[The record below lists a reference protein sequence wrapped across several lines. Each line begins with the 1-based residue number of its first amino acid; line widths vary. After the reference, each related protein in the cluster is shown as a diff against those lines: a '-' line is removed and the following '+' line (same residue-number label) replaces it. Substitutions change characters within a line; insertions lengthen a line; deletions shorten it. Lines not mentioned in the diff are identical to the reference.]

1 MKKQGHVLNIP
12 KKLPKPR
19 QSHFGTYGTRQPV
32 TGSDHKRNLH
42 DKVDNFKRE
51 DGFRRRT
58 VKGVEQNLIQP
69 RIDRKHKKSNFN
81 FLLRKPKTILASILF
96 LSLFLLLVFTNR

>member
-42 DKVDNFKRE
+42 DKVDNFIRE
-51 DGFRRRT
+51 DGFRRRS
-58 VKGVEQNLIQP
+58 VKGIVEQPHRPILKKKQSSLEVSSKFNKLKIFSLLIF
-69 RIDRKHKKSNFN
+69 S
-81 FLLRKPKTILASILF
+81 LLVILF
-96 LSLFLLLVFTNR
+96 FASNL

>member
-12 KKLPKPR
+12 KKMPKPR

-42 DKVDNFKRE
+42 DKVDNFIRE
-51 DGFRRRT
+51 DGFRRRS
-58 VKGVEQNLIQP
+58 VKGIVVQPHRPIIKKKLSSLEVSSKFNKLKIFSLLIF
-69 RIDRKHKKSNFN
+69 S
-81 FLLRKPKTILASILF
+81 LLVILF
-96 LSLFLLLVFTNR
+96 FASNL